1 MANPQP
7 VPLPTGLSGGKSPEA
22 FRTISEVAAELDL
35 PQHVG
40 DLPEDLD
47 APVLSVCQ
55 RGNISLSGVLY
66 LQSLGYRNARSVT
79 GGTNAWLERGFTTE
93 SA

>member
-1 MANPQP
+1 MTAAQP
-7 VPLPTGLSGGKSPEA
+7 HDRDVP
-22 FRTISEVAAELDL
+22 I
-35 PQHVG
+35 
-40 DLPEDLD
+40 
-47 APVLSVCQ
+47 LSVCQ

-79 GGTNAWLERGFTTE
+79 GGTNAWLERGSATE